1 MFYSKTFYEL
11 YYIKWSDISYNRRSL
26 ISFMRIYKLYKYLSI
41 FTPIKKRYIQL
52 NKILTIY
59 NKTKLELLYKGDEVA
74 VRTSLIEQFARQGS
88 IEILINGKFSE
99 KTYKTI
105 SNLPL
110 RDFDLILKRTNE
122 LVYMGKSHT
131 IQDYSYTNTVIE

>member
-74 VRTSLIEQFARQGS
+74 VRTSVIEQFARQGS